1 MNDLYVECMVARR
14 NSPAMGLLKYIIYI
28 LTGVSA
34 IGFIG
39 GYLIFLV
46 PLVIFGLLS
55 FLVVPGFELEYEY
68 LYLDKELTID
78 KIMSKQKRK
87 KVRDID
93 LSKMEYICPIN
104 SHQLDPYKSRNL
116 KVSDYSSGEENA
128 RVWVIVYKDQSGDEL
143 IGIEPNEELLKA
155 IKTVYPRKVVEY

>member
-1 MNDLYVECMVARR
+1 MNESYVECMVARR
-14 NSPAMGLLKYIIYI
+14 KSPAMELLKYIIYI

-34 IGFIG
+34 VGFIG
-39 GYLIFLV
+39 GYQIFLV

-93 LSKMEYICPIN
+93 LSRMEYICPIN

-116 KVSDYSSGEENA
+116 KVSDYSSREENA
-128 RVWVIVYKDQSGDEL
+128 RVWVIIYKDQNGDEL

-155 IKTVYPRKVVEY
+155 IKTVYPRKVLEY

>member
-1 MNDLYVECMVARR
+1 MVARK

-116 KVSDYSSGEENA
+116 KVSDYSSKEENA

>member
-1 MNDLYVECMVARR
+1 MNDSYVECMVARK

-116 KVSDYSSGEENA
+116 KVSDYSSKEENA